1 MRGEPLL
8 ATRGRVPPVLPQRGH
23 HVQVHVQRGR
33 LRESSLVHPSCE
45 VHSVL
50 TGLRMLDARVP
61 SQGHRTAVVRAV
73 TSGVLLLEIVIDP
86 LQVSRIQAVPVLAP
100 AARALSKLRVRVPP
114 RFRGGR
120 FLVRAPPGHV
130 PVPGPSPAERG
141 RARVRVLDLQRGEV
155 LLGRSLEQAL
165 VFRGERAVTF
175 LGQDGE
181 FRSKERVREAGL
193 LRLLEVAAAAL
204 PHGGLVPRLSKVA
217 RAETRYGPVVP
228 DRIQIRGRVVHALV
242 ERRFVVLTIRQI
254 VARHGLVFSIGYL
267 KIDPLRRIV
276 AFHVGGAGVQLAG
289 AATSEQILLL
299 ARFQPVLDVLGPS
312 VAPGRVQHPRRAHAD
327 EEGFEGRG

>member
-8 ATRGRVPPVLPQRGH
+8 ATRGRVPPVFPQRGH

-45 VHSVL
+45 VHSIL
-50 TGLRMLDARVP
+50 AALRMLDARVP
-61 SQGHRTAVVRAV
+61 SKGHRAAVVRAV
-73 TSGVLLLEIVIDP
+73 TSGVLLLEVVVDP
-86 LQVSRIQAVPVLAP
+86 LQVSRIQTVPVLAP
-100 AARALSKLRVRVPP
+100 ATRTLSKLCVRVPP

-120 FLVRAPPGHV
+120 FLVGAPPGHI
-130 PVPGPSPAERG
+130 PVPGSSSTKRG
-141 RARVRVLDLQRGEV
+141 RARVRVLDLQRREV

-181 FRSKERVREAGL
+181 FRSQECVREAGF

-204 PHGGLVPRLSKVA
+204 PHGRLVPRLSKVA

-228 DRIQIRGRVVHALV
+228 ERIQIRGGVVHALV
-242 ERRFVVLTIRQI
+242 ERFVVLTAGQI
-254 VARHGLVFSIGYL
+254 VARHGLIFSISYL

-276 AFHVGGAGVQLAG
+276 AFHVGRAGVQLAG
-289 AATSEQILLL
+289 AATSKQILLL
-299 ARFQPVLDVLGPS
+299 ARFQPVLDVLGAS